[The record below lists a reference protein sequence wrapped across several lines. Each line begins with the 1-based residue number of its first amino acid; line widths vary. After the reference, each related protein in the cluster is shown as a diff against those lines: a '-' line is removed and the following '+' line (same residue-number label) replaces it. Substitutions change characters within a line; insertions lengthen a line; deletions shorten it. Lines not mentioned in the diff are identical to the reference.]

1 MRKFFEPD
9 STVVI
14 GVSDRPGN
22 MGRNI
27 IDNLELC
34 GYRGNI
40 HQVSPR
46 GGEYRGRPIHA
57 TVSDLPETPE
67 LAVILTPAPSVPG
80 LLAECGQKGIKRVVV
95 ESGGFSELSEDRR
108 GLETELNAIAKKHGM
123 RFIGPNCIGVL
134 CGSSGLAVPFPKFSF
149 APQAGPVSI
158 VSQSGGIGLTYLIRL
173 CFEELGIANFASVGN
188 KVNVNEEDLLAYY
201 IADPKTEV
209 ILLYLESIVAGRRM
223 FELIRSTDKPV
234 IVHKSNIGEAS
245 RAIASSHTSAMAN
258 DDAVVE
264 AALAQAGAI
273 RAHTVEDCINLVKG
287 AVLPRPR
294 GKRLAV
300 ISRSGGH
307 AVVAADAASR
317 LGFELPRLSPEY
329 LEEIN
334 RNVRASVIKL
344 QNPLDLGDLFEFNL
358 YKAIV
363 GGALNLDN
371 VDEVL
376 LVHGYRGEETE
387 ASRKFLSH
395 AAELSREA
403 GKPLAISLLTDP
415 DETAT
420 ARKLAGMP
428 VFQSPEAGIL
438 ALDAAWRAGHK
449 HRPDEVI
456 ACADDIDWSRVERIL
471 KFADDELEL
480 PEALHL
486 IAAAGVPV
494 ADFVVA
500 GDPDEAAGA
509 ALHLG
514 LPVAVKA
521 VGISH
526 KTDSGGVALN
536 LADQAAV
543 NQAAKDMFER
553 LGVNRVVVMRMVRGG
568 REIILGA
575 KQDPSFGAVVM
586 AGLGGVFTE
595 VLADF
600 SLALAPV
607 DELEAGRMLDSLK
620 GSRLLG
626 AFRGE
631 QPVNRL
637 ALLEAIM
644 RISHLAHRAGGI
656 LELDINPLLA
666 GPGGVMAV
674 DARCRV
680 ARPQ

>member
-27 IDNLELC
+27 VDNLELC
-34 GYRGNI
+34 GYRGDI

-57 TVSDLPETPE
+57 SVSDLPAVPE

-80 LLAECGQKGIKRVVV
+80 LMAECGQKGIKRVIV
-95 ESGGFSELSEDRR
+95 ESGGFSELSPERR
-108 GLETELNAIAKKHGM
+108 GLETELNAIAGKYGM
-123 RFIGPNCIGVL
+123 RFIGPNCIGVV
-134 CGSSGLAVPFPKFSF
+134 CAHSGLAVPFPMFTF
-149 APQAGPVSI
+149 APPAGGVSI
-158 VSQSGGIGLTYLIRL
+158 ISQSGGIGLTYLFRL
-173 CFEELGIANFASVGN
+173 AYEELGVANFASVGN

-223 FELIRSTDKPV
+223 CELIRSTDKPV
-234 IVHKSNIGEAS
+234 IVHKSNTGDLS
-245 RAIASSHTSAMAN
+245 HAIASSHTSAMVN

-273 RAHTVEDCINLVKG
+273 RAHTVDDCIQLVKG
-287 AVLPRPR
+287 ASLPRAR

-307 AVVAADAASR
+307 AVVAADAAAKA
-317 LGFELPRLSPEY
+317 GFELPPLSPEY
-329 LEEIN
+329 LEKIN
-334 RNVRASVIKL
+334 ESVRASVIKL

-358 YKAIV
+358 YNAILD
-363 GGALNLDN
+363 GALSLDQ
-371 VDEVL
+371 VDAIL
-376 LVHGYRGEETE
+376 LVHGYRGPETE
-387 ASRKFLSH
+387 DSRQFLGRV
-395 AAELSREA
+395 AELSRQA
-403 GKPLAISLLTDP
+403 AKPVAVCLLTDP
-415 DETAT
+415 DETAY
-420 ARKLAGMP
+420 ARKLAGIP
-428 VFQSPEAGIL
+428 VFSTPEAGIL
-438 ALDAAWRAGHK
+438 ALDAARRGSVR
-449 HRPDEVI
+449 HRPDEMI
-456 ACADDIDWSRVERIL
+456 ACADDVDWGRVERIL
-471 KFADDELEL
+471 KFADEELDL

-486 IAAAGVPV
+486 VAAAGIPV

-500 GDPDEAAGA
+500 GDPDEAAEA
-509 ALHLG
+509 AGHLG

-521 VGISH
+521 VGVSH
-526 KTDSGGVALN
+526 KTDSGGVALD
-536 LADQAAV
+536 LTDEAAVRQAAG
-543 NQAAKDMFER
+543 DMFER
-553 LGVNRVVVMRMVRGG
+553 LGINRVVVMSMVSGG

-575 KQDPSFGAVVM
+575 KADPSFGPVVL

-607 DELEAGRMLDSLK
+607 DELEAGRMLDSLQ

-626 AFRGE
+626 QFRG
-631 QPVNRL
+631 QPPVNRL

-644 RISHLAHRAGGI
+644 RLSHLAQRGSGI

-680 ARPQ
+680 ARSH